1 MAESLSD
8 KYVTAWFR
16 FMRTSQITSQAVA
29 NDLKAAGFPPLSW
42 YDILQELHRAPQGKL
57 RLSELREQTQMEKS
71 NVTRLIDR
79 LEKQGLVEREDCFI
93 DRRGAYAAITVTGRA
108 VLMQMWSAYRASL
121 ARHFASKLT
130 EPESAQ
136 LALLLRK
143 LQR

>member
-1 MAESLSD
+1 M
-8 KYVTAWFR
+8 TAWFR
-16 FMRTSQITSQAVA
+16 FIRTSQITSQAVA

-42 YDILQELHRAPQGKL
+42 YDILQELHRAPQGRL
-57 RLSELREQTQMEKS
+57 RLNELRQHTQLEKS

-79 LEKQGLVEREDCFI
+79 LEKQGLVERKDCAS
-93 DRRGAYAAITVTGRA
+93 DRRGAYAAITIAGRG
-108 VLMQMWSAYRASL
+108 VLTQMWSAYRASL